1 MGNKSPI
8 KIEYFTDVLCVWA
21 YGGQVRVD
29 QLMKDFSGQI
39 ELRYRFCPL
48 FAATHHRI
56 SEGWKD
62 QGGFEGFSRHVCEV
76 SEDWAHTIISP
87 KVWSETRPASSTGV
101 HAFLKAIELMQS
113 TGQLSPEP
121 VAEFEG
127 RSLFEEALWR
137 IRKAFFLEARN
148 IADKKVQIEVAK
160 SLGIATN
167 DVFALIDNGEAY
179 AALHIDNELNEKYRV
194 PGSPTFVLNEGR
206 QLLYGNLGYRIVE
219 ANVRE
224 LLREPDC
231 GDANWC

>member
-1 MGNKSPI
+1 MSKKSPI

-29 QLMKDFSGQI
+29 QLLKDFPEQV

-48 FAATHHRI
+48 FAATQHRI
-56 SEGWKD
+56 GEGWKD

-76 SEDWAHTIISP
+76 SEDWAHTRISP
-87 KVWSETRPASSTGV
+87 KVWSETRPASSSGV
-101 HAFLKAIELMQS
+101 HAFLKAIELLQNQ
-113 TGQLSPEP
+113 GQLSSEP
-121 VAEFEG
+121 IAEFDG
-127 RSLFEEALWR
+127 RSIFEEALWR
-137 IRKAFFLEARN
+137 TRKAFFLEARN
-148 IADKKVQIEVAK
+148 IADKIVQGEIAE
-160 SLGIATN
+160 SLDIQST
-167 DVFALIDNGEAY
+167 DLFALMDNGEAY
-179 AALHIDNELNEKYRV
+179 AALHLDNELNDKYRV